1 MVMKKQI
8 VLVILTVM
16 ATIGLIA
23 QIVPGLA
30 VFADESDTDTEQE
43 IKQKNVCSGFAICTN
58 IANNL
63 IESGI
68 LR

>member
-1 MVMKKQI
+1 
-8 VLVILTVM
+8 M
-16 ATIGLIA
+16 ATIGLIG

-30 VFADESDTDTEQE
+30 AFADESDTDTEQE
-43 IKQKNVCSGFAICTN
+43 IKQKNVCSGFAICAN
-58 IANNL
+58 IADNL

>member
-8 VLVILTVM
+8 VLAILTGM
-16 ATIGLIA
+16 ATIALIG

-30 VFADESDTDTEQE
+30 VFADDSDTDTEQK

-58 IANNL
+58 IADNL

>member
-1 MVMKKQI
+1 MNKQI

-16 ATIGLIA
+16 ATIGLIG
-23 QIVPGLA
+23 QIVPGIA
-30 VFADESDTDTEQE
+30 AFADDSETDTKQK

>member
-1 MVMKKQI
+1 
-8 VLVILTVM
+8 M
-16 ATIGLIA
+16 ATIGMIGHVVVGISA
-23 QIVPGLA
+23 Y
-30 VFADESDTDTEQE
+30 ADESETNTDQV

-63 IESGI
+63 IESTM

>member
-1 MVMKKQI
+1 M
-8 VLVILTVM
+8 T
-16 ATIGLIA
+16 TIGLIG

-30 VFADESDTDTEQE
+30 VFADESDTDTEQK
-43 IKQKNVCSGFAICTN
+43 IKQKNVCSGFAICSN
-58 IANNL
+58 IADNL

>member
-8 VLVILTVM
+8 VLAILTVM
-16 ATIGLIA
+16 ATIGLIG

-30 VFADESDTDTEQE
+30 AFADESDTDTEQE
-43 IKQKNVCSGFAICTN
+43 IKQKNVCSGFAICAN
-58 IANNL
+58 IADNL

>member
-16 ATIGLIA
+16 ATIGLIG
-23 QIVPGLA
+23 QIVPGVA
-30 VFADESDTDTEQE
+30 VFADESDTETEQK
-43 IKQKNVCSGFAICTN
+43 IKQKNVCSGFAICSN
-58 IANNL
+58 IADNL

>member
-1 MVMKKQI
+1 MVMNKQI

-16 ATIGLIA
+16 ATIGLIG
-23 QIVPGLA
+23 QIVPGIA
-30 VFADESDTDTEQE
+30 VFADESDTDTKQK

>member
-23 QIVPGLA
+23 QIVPGIA
-30 VFADESDTDTEQE
+30 VFADESDTNTEQK
-43 IKQKNVCSGFAICTN
+43 IKQKNACSGFAICSN
-58 IANNL
+58 IADNL

>member
-1 MVMKKQI
+1 MVKKKQA
-8 VLVILTVM
+8 VLVLVTVM
-16 ATIGLIA
+16 ATIGLIGHVVA
-23 QIVPGLA
+23 GIPA
-30 VFADESDTDTEQE
+30 YADESETNTDQV

-63 IESGI
+63 IESTM

>member
-1 MVMKKQI
+1 MVKKKQA
-8 VLVILTVM
+8 VLVLVTVM
-16 ATIGLIA
+16 ATIGMIGHVVVGISA
-23 QIVPGLA
+23 Y
-30 VFADESDTDTEQE
+30 ADESETNTDQV

-63 IESGI
+63 IESTM